1 MVSTIWFPSI
11 VFCQENY
18 FWVVLAWGKVRGR
31 GQCVRNVRTAPQ
43 KEGDGGT
50 CSSVSP
56 HLLLTA
62 SPTNA
67 GWGNIPYSFSCYF
80 CHSLLTPPGWVR
92 LELSQTWVV
101 GWGQVHRAAYGRA
114 AEFSSCWACP
124 YSLPFSL
131 FISVIYCHTVL
142 ALLFCPSIFLILQCW
157 QMCWWSTDDFLCTA
171 WLIPLTFCSSPHTLP
186 YFESATL
193 VKIWIKSVTL
203 YDQW

>member
-1 MVSTIWFPSI
+1 MSG
-11 VFCQENY
+11 QHLRKKEMGE
-18 FWVVLAWGKVRGR
+18 LAPL
-31 GQCVRNVRTAPQ
+31 CLPTY
-43 KEGDGGT
+43 
-50 CSSVSP
+50 SSP
-56 HLLLTA
+56 HLPPMLGEEI
-62 SPTNA
+62 SPTPFHATFVTLSSPHLGGCGWSCLKLGWWDEA
-67 GWGNIPYSFSCYF
+67 GCSK
-80 CHSLLTPPGWVR
+80 
-92 LELSQTWVV
+92 
-101 GWGQVHRAAYGRA
+101 HRAAYGRA